1 MGARWWV
8 SCCEAAAKML
18 FRAPFPRARNRCK
31 YTRKPP
37 FFGRFLGKLNMKIHF
52 VFWYFRNAVVPKMA
66 IFWRKTGRDNLGVN
80 PNREIGAFQSGH
92 FWARFWPRKKPATQG
107 ERIGNNKHFRAFPFY
122 PLIGTSSRFS
132 TNSSTRDRYRIES
145 RAK

>member
-1 MGARWWV
+1 MGARWWL

-18 FRAPFPRARNRCK
+18 FRAPFSRARKRCK

-37 FFGRFLGKLNMKIHF
+37 FFGRFLGKLNVVIIF
-52 VFWYFRNAVVPKMA
+52 AISDFENWVVPKMA

-107 ERIGNNKHFRAFPFY
+107 GHIGIDKWFCEFLFY

-132 TNSSTRDRYRIES
+132 TNSSAGQQS
-145 RAK
+145 